1 MVSEAGAGREATGG
15 EEVWLAVETST
26 SSGCVAV
33 WKGGLA
39 YEETQRIHGVH
50 SERVLPSIARAMEV
64 VGVRPDEVT
73 SLVVGSGPG
82 SFTGVRIAAS
92 LAKGWVGA
100 RGTQLFTY
108 SSLLAVA
115 AGAGVGRALCAMFDA
130 RRGEVYAACYTIGA
144 DGYTTEIGPGAWD
157 VRRLLSEIADRGL
170 DPAFAGD
177 GAARNR
183 SVIADAFGRER
194 VLPDHLGSPRA
205 ASLLWLRAVAP
216 DAGRVERPGQ
226 WTPLYVR
233 EWRVPEQGRE

>member
-1 MVSEAGAGREATGG
+1 MNEAGVGRDTTSGT
-15 EEVWLAVETST
+15 EVWLAVETST

-39 YEETQRIHGVH
+39 YEETQRIQGTH
-50 SERVLPSIARAMEV
+50 SERVLPSIARALDAV
-64 VGVRPDEVT
+64 DARPDEVT
-73 SLVVGSGPG
+73 SLVVGNGPG

-100 RGTQLFTY
+100 RGTQLFAY

-115 AGAGVGRALCAMFDA
+115 AGAGSDRALCAMFDA
-130 RRGEVYAACYTIGA
+130 RRDEVYAACYRVGT
-144 DGYTTEIGPGAWD
+144 DGYTTDIEPGAWD

-170 DPAFAGD
+170 DPVFAGD

-183 SVIADAFGRER
+183 SVITDAFGPER
-194 VLPDHLGSPRA
+194 ILPDHLGSPRA
-205 ASLLWLRAVAP
+205 ASLLWLRAVAA
-216 DAGRVERPGQ
+216 DDGHVERPDE

-233 EWRVPEQGRE
+233 EWRVPEQGRQ

>member
-1 MVSEAGAGREATGG
+1 MVSEAGVAREGAVAT
-15 EEVWLAVETST
+15 EVWLAVETST
-26 SSGCVAV
+26 PSGSVAI
-33 WKGGLA
+33 WKDGLA
-39 YEETQRIHGVH
+39 YEETQGISGVH
-50 SERVLPSIARAMEV
+50 SERVLPSIARAMDV
-64 VGVRPDEVT
+64 VGVQPDEVT

-100 RGTQLFTY
+100 RGTPLFTY

-115 AGAGVGRALCAMFDA
+115 AGAVAGRTLCAMFDA

-144 DGYTTEIGPGAWD
+144 DGYTTDIDPAAWD
-157 VRRLLSEIADRGL
+157 VRRLLDEIAKRGI

-177 GAARNR
+177 GATRNR
-183 SVIADAFGRER
+183 AVIADAFGLER
-194 VLPDHLGSPRA
+194 VLPEHLGFPRA

-216 DAGRVERPGQ
+216 QVGRVERPGE

-233 EWRVPEQGRE
+233 EWRVQEDRG

>member
-1 MVSEAGAGREATGG
+1 MVSGAGSRREAGGEA
-15 EEVWLAVETST
+15 EVWLALETST
-26 SSGCVAV
+26 SAGCVAV

-39 YEETQRIHGVH
+39 YEETQRIQGVH
-50 SERVLPSIARAMEV
+50 SERVLPSIARALDV

-100 RGTQLFTY
+100 RETQLFAY
-108 SSLLAVA
+108 SSLLALA
-115 AGAGVGRALCAMFDA
+115 AGAGAGRTVCAMFDA
-130 RRGEVYAACYTIGA
+130 RRGEVYAACYTVGA
-144 DGYTTEIGPGAWD
+144 DGYTTEIAPGAWS
-157 VRRLLSEIADRGL
+157 VGRLLSAIGDRGL

-177 GAARNR
+177 GATRNR
-183 SVIADAFGRER
+183 SAIADAFGPGR
-194 VLPDHLGSPRA
+194 VLADHLGAPRA

-216 DAGRVERPGQ
+216 EDGRVERADE

-233 EWRVPEQGRE
+233 EWRVPEQGGE